1 VHGTTTLLRLAGATL
16 VAAMALARPLAAQ
29 DDRWQISLDDDQ
41 YVWDIR
47 LVRLEGDSLFVR
59 QSDSALGVP
68 LAHIR
73 EIRLVRKSEVQLGGG
88 DAGGAM
94 NALMGS
100 DDEVYDLSPLEF
112 ADRVRT
118 VQKILLMH
126 PPAAAP

>member
-1 VHGTTTLLRLAGATL
+1 MLRLIGAAL
-16 VAAMALARPLAAQ
+16 VVASALARPLAGQ

-47 LVRLEGDSLFVR
+47 LVRLDGESLFVR
-59 QSDSALGVP
+59 QSDSVLGVP

-73 EIRLVRKSEVQLGGG
+73 ELRLIRKSEVQLGGG
-88 DAGGAM
+88 EAGGAM
-94 NALMGS
+94 NALVGA

-112 ADRVRT
+112 AERVRT

-126 PPAAAP
+126 PPAP

>member
-1 VHGTTTLLRLAGATL
+1 MHGISTVLRLAGAAL
-16 VAAMALARPLAAQ
+16 VAALGLTRPLTAQ
-29 DDRWQISLDDDQ
+29 DDRWQISLDNDQ

-47 LVRLEGDSLFVR
+47 LVRLEGDPLFVR
-59 QSDSALGVP
+59 QSDSVVGVP

-73 EIRLVRKSEVQLGGG
+73 ELRLIRKSEVQLGGG

-126 PPAAAP
+126 PPTAAP